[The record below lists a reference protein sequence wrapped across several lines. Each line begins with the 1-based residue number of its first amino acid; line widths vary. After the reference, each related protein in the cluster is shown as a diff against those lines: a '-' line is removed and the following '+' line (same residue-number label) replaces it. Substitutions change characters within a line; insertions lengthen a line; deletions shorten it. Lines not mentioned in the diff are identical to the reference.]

1 MDIRRVN
8 NGELARASATGG
20 ACEEPGAVRPLHLA
34 FPLFLVAV
42 FIVPWLARPF
52 IIERFIAQDPGWL
65 TPSRLDLVV
74 AEYLF
79 GGYSQDQYA
88 AFLLLLLALSAAL
101 GAAVGFLLLR
111 RFLPDMIRGAPIPN
125 APVWLRAFADV
136 YLAVPAYLGLTALL
150 TWVTGVW
157 GDDALLS
164 GLLSF
169 VVFGG
174 YLLGS
179 TSAKAAIG
187 VWWHR
192 ALKRIRDARAAA

>member
-1 MDIRRVN
+1 MAGWLERRRREV
-8 NGELARASATGG
+8 RAKNR
-20 ACEEPGAVRPLHLA
+20 EPFVPMHLA

-42 FIVPWLARPF
+42 FVVPWLARPF
-52 IIERFIAQDPGWL
+52 IIERFIARDPGWL
-65 TPSRLDLVV
+65 TPSRSDLVV

-88 AFLLLLLALSAAL
+88 TFLLQLLVVSSAL
-101 GAAVGFLLLR
+101 GVAVGFLLLR
-111 RFLPDMIRGAPIPN
+111 RFLPDIARGAPIPN
-125 APVWLRAFADV
+125 APMWLRVFLDI
-136 YLAVPAYLGLTALL
+136 YLAVPTYLALAIIL
-150 TWVTGVW
+150 AWATGVW

-192 ALKRIRDARAAA
+192 ALKRIRDARAAAQSTRS